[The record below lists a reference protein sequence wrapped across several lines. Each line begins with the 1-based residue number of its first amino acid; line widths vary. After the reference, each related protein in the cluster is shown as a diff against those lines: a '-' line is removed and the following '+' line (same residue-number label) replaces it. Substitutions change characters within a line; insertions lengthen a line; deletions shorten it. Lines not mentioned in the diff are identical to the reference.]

1 MAILHSAARA
11 GDRVR
16 HRLLMPS
23 LSVPIA
29 YADYVSIAILA
40 GMDAVFGGL
49 RAVLEKRFD
58 PVSFV
63 SGFFVNAALAALLA
77 YTGDR
82 LGVNQLY
89 LAAVVALGVR
99 IFYNLGLIRL
109 LLLKRMVPGR
119 SADHS
124 QRAAAD
130 PGGVSEE

>member
-1 MAILHSAARA
+1 MTILIPLVALVIGFALVYRWPA
-11 GDRVR
+11 
-16 HRLLMPS
+16 

-29 YADYVSIAILA
+29 YASYVSIAILA

-58 PVSFV
+58 SVTFV
-63 SGFFVNAALAALLA
+63 SGFFVNAVLAALFA

-119 SADHS
+119 SA
-124 QRAAAD
+124 AIL
-130 PGGVSEE
+130 SEPPPA